1 MKFLCII
8 LDIGALFFFV
18 FWFTEIDEYYGDV
31 KYERIAILNALAA
44 YYTYL
49 GKIETKQSKK
59 DEHFANAT
67 HCYNRATRIDRLEP
81 STWIGKGKIIYSFWN
96 HFLIGMMWGN

>member
-1 MKFLCII
+1 MCMI
-8 LDIGALFFFV
+8 
-18 FWFTEIDEYYGDV
+18 FTEIDEYYGDV

-44 YYTYL
+44 FYTYL

-81 STWIGKGKIIYSFWN
+81 STWIGKG
-96 HFLIGMMWGN
+96 